1 MSSED
6 IANSAIPPS
15 LEALRKEGRVGRTKL
30 AGILRRLANVARE
43 IEDVEDGE
51 AVSKSPSH
59 KGLRT
64 VLRRD
69 LQTRDAIDKYCEKF
83 ETDMLKHFDRYY
95 QRGDPTM
102 MAVSQGK
109 LRRSDDLC

>member
-1 MSSED
+1 MLL
-6 IANSAIPPS
+6 PS
-15 LEALRKEGRVGRTKL
+15 LEALRKEGRAGRTKL

-51 AVSKSPSH
+51 AVSVQKKLKHIQLIHLAS
-59 KGLRT
+59 L
-64 VLRRD
+64 

-102 MAVSQGK
+102 MAVSEDVRALTVQM
-109 LRRSDDLC
+109 LSALP